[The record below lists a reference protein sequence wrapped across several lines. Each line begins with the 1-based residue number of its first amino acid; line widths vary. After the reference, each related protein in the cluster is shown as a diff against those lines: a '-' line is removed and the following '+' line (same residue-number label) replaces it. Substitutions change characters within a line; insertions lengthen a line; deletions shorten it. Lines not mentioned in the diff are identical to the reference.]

1 MDQNIDITV
10 NEYVFQ
16 QLTESRKYGH
26 EFRKAS
32 YSSLA
37 ELLEADKYDQL
48 VEAEIKEDRVSNLN
62 GYLEGLALGETHLID
77 YEDAMNSA
85 DIELIESNFKKIYN
99 YTMQLKQDIE
109 KEYYSRQGTKL
120 DQKIVEHAHKE
131 ISNLLWEL
139 VEVRD
144 GITDLYE
151 EKRRSLVIFDMED
164 YEAKIEDEEM
174 RKNMPELRQYWEG
187 QFDQHINSGRKSLT
201 KFGHITFEKIME
213 QNFRYV
219 ARKIHREKN
228 LGSKSS
234 VQQLDNNF
242 RNLAKNKYYG

>member
-10 NEYVFQ
+10 NKYSFQ

-48 VEAEIKEDRVSNLN
+48 VEAEIEEDRVSNLN

-77 YEDAMNSA
+77 YEEAMNSG
-85 DIELIESNFKKIYN
+85 DIELIESNFKKIYI

-109 KEYYSRQGTKL
+109 KEYYSREGTKL

-144 GITDLYE
+144 KITDLYE

-164 YEAKIEDEEM
+164 YEAKIEDV
-174 RKNMPELRQYWEG
+174 RQYLEG

-201 KFGHITFEKIME
+201 KYAQITFEKIME
-213 QNFRYV
+213 QNFHYV

-228 LGSKSS
+228 QGSKSS